1 MRPLGVTVLALLY
14 GIGGVLSLISGAM
27 MLAIAPSLMK
37 PFGMYEYMGGIM
49 GGLSIMYFVFG
60 AIGIV
65 IAYGLWNLR
74 NWARIAVIV
83 LSVLGIIWSLGVI
96 SVMMGV
102 SASLGI
108 SGVEVTVMSGIVGI
122 AIYGAIIWYMLRV
135 REAFS

>member
-37 PFGMYEYMGGIM
+37 PFGMYGYMGGIM